1 MTELSPWQA
10 LLAQLDGQRPTSLLC
25 CSQTDQPALQDWCKH
40 HHCQLTHIDSFQQLE
55 NLGRFDCVI
64 IADWLEHLTGSSS
77 TAPAPMGVQLLAR
90 LRNLHSHAIWLLIPG
105 VAPQPKPELIALG
118 FQRLHAFAGKNL
130 ECYGYNLDRYNHKR
144 EWNTPRFWANP
155 ENWGKYWW

>member
-10 LLAQLDGQRPTSLLC
+10 LLQQLDEQRPANLLY
-25 CSQTDQPALQDWCKH
+25 CSHSDQTALQQWCEH
-40 HHCQLTHIDSFQQLE
+40 HDCQFTHIQTCDELE
-55 NLGRFDCVI
+55 GLGRYDCVVV
-64 IADWLEHLTGSSS
+64 ADWLEHTSAQEGMQSI
-77 TAPAPMGVQLLAR
+77 AR
-90 LRNLHSHAIWLLIPG
+90 LRNLHTHAIWLLMPG
-105 VAPQPKPELIALG
+105 QTPQPNLELISLG
-118 FQRLHAFAGKNL
+118 FQRLHCFTRGVDSQSGL